1 MQGGDGQHAGSDIL
15 QGLQTRLA
23 RVPDLTEYSL
33 EEIYMSVLLEFSMV
47 PMDKGDSF
55 SQYVAQ
61 TLDVI
66 DRSGVSYRLNP
77 MGTILEGEWDEVLQ
91 VVTDCYRK
99 LSEVSDR
106 VSCSIK
112 IDARKGREDRLQGK
126 IKSVEKVLN
135 RELKK

>member
-1 MQGGDGQHAGSDIL
+1 
-15 QGLQTRLA
+15 
-23 RVPDLTEYSL
+23 
-33 EEIYMSVLLEFSMV
+33 MSVLLEFSMV